1 MHENR
6 ITIFSNFFWPEG
18 GGADVA
24 TRAVAKTLLR
34 ERFRVVAV
42 SGTAAPCYDGL
53 RGLRYFHWPLFE
65 QKPKPLE
72 WVSLFANAGAIKKFI
87 EQSDIVYIPSHSLI
101 PLAIIA
107 RRVKPNAKIIIH
119 LHGYQPI
126 SYSAAVLPNS
136 PKTNADQV
144 MFELRDHNSVLRA
157 VATGLLIPVNEINV
171 LALMHAD
178 KIIFVSRRQME
189 IITGRLPWVRNK
201 AAVVP
206 NMMEDTHYAQ
216 KNYSSTP
223 TLLYAGGSSF
233 LKGFRL
239 VLQAGLT
246 LSKNEP
252 CPRIVVTNYL
262 SDQAKKLIDELNR
275 KRRTFEALGRIDHK
289 QLLEILTKAWSLLFP
304 SLWEEPWG
312 YAVMEAMLSG
322 TIPIASRVGGTPELV
337 EGTAAE
343 NYLFEPGNADEFVER
358 IESVLTLSR
367 ENAFDIGQMIREQ
380 TLRKFNS
387 ETSKNVLLEALTN

>member
-6 ITIFSNFFWPEG
+6 VTIFSNFFWPEG

-53 RGLRYFHWPLFE
+53 RGLRYFHWRLFE

-72 WVSLFANAGAIKKFI
+72 WVSLFANAGAIKRFI

-107 RRVKPNAKIIIH
+107 RRVKPKVKIIIH

-144 MFELRDHNSVLRA
+144 VFELRDHNSVLRA
-157 VATGLLIPVNEINV
+157 VATGLLIPANEINV
-171 LALMHAD
+171 LALRHAD

-206 NMMEDTHYAQ
+206 NIPPDTHYAE

-223 TLLYAGGSSF
+223 TLLYAGGSSL

-246 LSKNEP
+246 LSKHEP
-252 CPRIVVTNYL
+252 CPRIVVTNHL
-262 SDQAKKLIDELNR
+262 SDQAKKLIDEHNR
-275 KRRTFEALGRIDHK
+275 KRTFEALGRIDHK

-312 YAVMEAMLSG
+312 YAVMEAMFSG
-322 TIPIASRVGGTPELV
+322 TIPIASRVGGTPELIK
-337 EGTAAE
+337 GTAAE

-358 IESVLTLSR
+358 IESVLALSR

-380 TLRKFNS
+380 TLRKFKS
-387 ETSKNVLLEALTN
+387 ETSKNILLEALNV